1 MVFLTRIFCSLAMF
15 TFYHPQR
22 IIKDLLRASSFR
34 RWRWREAQDTQ
45 LAREGLPGQK
55 TKSGKGVV
63 GCKPALPSSSSTRA
77 QLHFYTPQPPG
88 ALGSPP
94 TCPGV
99 MFSFGS
105 FKIVL
110 LFCFFFCK
118 ISVQFLELFHLMHFN
133 HSIGIFIWCMFKM
146 KLTIFVMYGF
156 AIQDR
161 SISLPFFPSFFSH
174 LISAVVCLCFSRV
187 SGVGECNKDVWQS
200 INISGPVK
208 HEALAVL
215 RRS

>member
-1 MVFLTRIFCSLAMF
+1 MPVPSGTGDGERHRTLSLPRKGSPARRPSQGRESLVANLPF
-15 TFYHPQR
+15 P
-22 IIKDLLRASSFR
+22 LPPAGVPSFIS
-34 RWRWREAQDTQ
+34 
-45 LAREGLPGQK
+45 L
-55 TKSGKGVV
+55 
-63 GCKPALPSSSSTRA
+63 
-77 QLHFYTPQPPG
+77 G

-94 TCPGV
+94 TCPSV

-161 SISLPFFPSFFSH
+161 GISLPFFPSFFSH

-200 INISGPVK
+200 INISGPVE